1 MVTKEV
7 PVTQIVTEEI
17 EVEEEYPETV
27 TTMGSS
33 EGECLWIDEQAVE
46 EYAKQGYSFTGN
58 KRMSYCPPEWIADKQ
73 GGGILIL
80 DDWNRADIRFIQAVM
95 ELVDRQEYISW
106 KLPKD
111 WHIVL
116 TANPENGDYL
126 VNSID
131 TAQRTRF
138 ISVNLKYDI
147 DVWARWAEKA
157 GIDGRCINFMLM
169 HPELVTEK
177 VNARSITNF
186 FNSISS
192 IEDFDQTL
200 PMIQMIGEG
209 SVGPEFSTMFT
220 MFINNRLDKMVT
232 PKDILLHDNEAYIIG
247 ELRNTVGRG
256 NDYRADIASIMATRL
271 INYSITYSEKNS
283 ITKIIT
289 DRLVRLVT
297 DKETFANDL
306 KYHIV
311 KKLLNGNKRAFQP
324 LTANPDVMVMATK

>member
-1 MVTKEV
+1 ML
-7 PVTQIVTEEI
+7 P
-17 EVEEEYPETV
+17 YN
-27 TTMGSS
+27 
-33 EGECLWIDEQAVE
+33 
-46 EYAKQGYSFTGN
+46 KQ
-58 KRMSYCPPEWIADKQ
+58 
-73 GGGILIL
+73 
-80 DDWNRADIRFIQAVM
+80 
-95 ELVDRQEYISW
+95 
-106 KLPKD
+106 
-111 WHIVL
+111 
-116 TANPENGDYL
+116 
-126 VNSID
+126 
-131 TAQRTRF
+131 
-138 ISVNLKYDI
+138 KYHQ
-147 DVWARWAEKA
+147 V
-157 GIDGRCINFMLM
+157 
-169 HPELVTEK
+169 
-177 VNARSITNF
+177 
-186 FNSISS
+186 S